1 MSWITALSALYE
13 ANKDQAGE
21 IKSWGKDTLVL
32 MPPGYDTI
40 KAQIEVTIDEDG
52 EFINAIQ
59 ISPESARTIVPYPDR
74 RTSGIKALPL
84 CDSLEY
90 VAGDYTELVKS
101 SKGNRKSREK
111 FQSYF
116 ERLSSWHLYD
126 PTNDKIRALLRY
138 IEKKSLIADLIRF
151 SVIPQDDSGNLSDST
166 KIQKTTL
173 DKVFVRFRVYTANAS
188 DVETAT
194 WLDKSIQKSFLDFY
208 LSTAETKDL
217 CYFTGDR
224 ALSAK
229 TNPVKIRGEWDTKA
243 SLISSNDSS
252 NFSYR
257 GRFLTKDKDTGYNE
271 AVSVG
276 YEMSQ
281 KIHNALKWII
291 RRQGFSRD
299 GVCVVTWESNLL
311 SLPEFYDG
319 SLGILENQVEEDIF
333 GEVEEE
339 STDTNY
345 VTANDF
351 NMALDGYMKQ
361 IDDAS
366 RMVILALDSAS
377 PGRLAITYFKELNSS
392 DYLLNIQKWQES
404 CCWRHDSFN
413 KNKKYFQ
420 YEGVPSLRKIA
431 EAVYGTE
438 QSKRLVLRSS
448 GDKSPM
454 MASIFERLRPCILE
468 GRRIPLDIVKTVAVK
483 AANPVAY
490 ESAINYRHVLHT
502 ACSLVKKYYWDK
514 GVKFDMVLDEN
525 CTNRSYLFGRLLAI
539 AEKIERTTF
548 DQGETRVTNAER
560 YMRQFSQT
568 PFRTWELIR
577 KSTQV
582 HLNQIRP
589 GSREFYKNLYAEIEG
604 LFDEGAFEDKKPLD
618 GRFLLGYDCQREAL
632 KKSSEKNQANENT
645 EKSEDIN

>member
-21 IKSWGKDTLVL
+21 IKSWGKDILVL
-32 MPPGYDTI
+32 MPPGYDTM
-40 KAQIEVTIDEDG
+40 KAQIEVTINEDG

-59 ISPESARTIVPYPDR
+59 ISSESARTIVPYPDR

-126 PTNDKIRALLRY
+126 PSNAKISALLRY
-138 IEKKSLIADLIRF
+138 IEKKSLIADLIH
-151 SVIPQDDSGNLSDST
+151 SGVISPEDAKNLSDT
-166 KIQKTTL
+166 VKIQKTTL
-173 DKVFVRFRVYTANAS
+173 DKVFVRFRVYTANAL
-188 DVETAT
+188 DMETAT
-194 WLDKSIQKSFLDFY
+194 WLDKGIQKSFLDFH
-208 LSTAETKDL
+208 LSTAETTDL

-257 GRFLTKDKDTGYNE
+257 GRFFTKDADTGYNE

-276 YEMSQ
+276 YETSQ

-291 RRQGFSRD
+291 RRQGYSRD
-299 GVCVVTWESNLL
+299 GVCVVTWESSLL
-311 SLPEFYDG
+311 TLPKFYNG

-377 PGRLAITYFKELNSS
+377 PGRLAITYFKELDSS
-392 DYLLNIQKWQES
+392 VYLSNIQKWQES
-404 CCWRHDSFN
+404 CCWRHDSFD
-413 KNKKYFQ
+413 KNRKYFQ
-420 YEGVPSLRKIA
+420 YEGAPSLREIA
-431 EAVYGTE
+431 KAVYGTE
-438 QSKRLVLRSS
+438 QSKRLGLRSS
-448 GDKSPM
+448 GDKTPM
-454 MASIFERLRPCILE
+454 LVSIFERLRPCILE
-468 GRRIPLDIVKTVAVK
+468 GRRIPPDIVKTVAAK

-490 ESAINYRHVLHT
+490 ENVMNYRHVLHT

-514 GVKFDMVLDEN
+514 GVKYNMILDEK

-582 HLNQIRP
+582 HLNQLRP
-589 GSREFYKNLYAEIEG
+589 GSREFYKNLYAEVEG

>member
-1 MSWITALSALYE
+1 M
-13 ANKDQAGE
+13 
-21 IKSWGKDTLVL
+21 
-32 MPPGYDTI
+32 
-40 KAQIEVTIDEDG
+40 
-52 EFINAIQ
+52 
-59 ISPESARTIVPYPDR
+59 
-74 RTSGIKALPL
+74 
-84 CDSLEY
+84 
-90 VAGDYTELVKS
+90 
-101 SKGNRKSREK
+101 
-111 FQSYF
+111 
-116 ERLSSWHLYD
+116 
-126 PTNDKIRALLRY
+126 
-138 IEKKSLIADLIRF
+138 
-151 SVIPQDDSGNLSDST
+151 
-166 KIQKTTL
+166 
-173 DKVFVRFRVYTANAS
+173 
-188 DVETAT
+188 
-194 WLDKSIQKSFLDFY
+194 
-208 LSTAETKDL
+208 
-217 CYFTGDR
+217 
-224 ALSAK
+224 
-229 TNPVKIRGEWDTKA
+229 
-243 SLISSNDSS
+243 
-252 NFSYR
+252 
-257 GRFLTKDKDTGYNE
+257 
-271 AVSVG
+271 
-276 YEMSQ
+276 
-281 KIHNALKWII
+281 
-291 RRQGFSRD
+291 
-299 GVCVVTWESNLL
+299 
-311 SLPEFYDG
+311 
-319 SLGILENQVEEDIF
+319 
-333 GEVEEE
+333 
-339 STDTNY
+339 
-345 VTANDF
+345 
-351 NMALDGYMKQ
+351 
-361 IDDAS
+361 
-366 RMVILALDSAS
+366 
-377 PGRLAITYFKELNSS
+377 
-392 DYLLNIQKWQES
+392 
-404 CCWRHDSFN
+404 
-413 KNKKYFQ
+413 
-420 YEGVPSLRKIA
+420 PSLRKIA

>member
-32 MPPGYDTI
+32 MPPGYDTM

-59 ISPESARTIVPYPDR
+59 ISDKNSRTIVPYPEG

-84 CDSLEY
+84 CDNLEY

-111 FQSYF
+111 FQDYF
-116 ERLSSWHLYD
+116 EKLSAWHLYD
-126 PTNDKIRALLRY
+126 PSNDKISALLRY
-138 IEKKSLIADLIRF
+138 IEKKSLIADLIR
-151 SVIPQDDSGNLSDST
+151 SGVISSEDAKNLSDT
-166 KIQKTTL
+166 VKIQKPTL
-173 DKVFVRFRVYTANAS
+173 NSVFVRFRVYTANAS
-188 DVETAT
+188 DEETAT
-194 WLDKSIQKSFLDFY
+194 WLDKSIQKSFFNFY
-208 LSTAETKDL
+208 LSTVEVTDL
-217 CYFTGDR
+217 CYFTGNR
-224 ALSAK
+224 ELISK
-229 TNPVKIRGEWDTKA
+229 LNPTKIRSEKDGQA
-243 SLISSNDSS
+243 LISSNDSK

-257 GRFLTKDKDTGYNE
+257 GRFFTKDDDTGYNE

-276 YEMSQ
+276 YETSQ

-299 GVCVVTWESNLL
+299 GICVVTWESNLL
-311 SLPEFYDG
+311 TLPKFYD
-319 SLGILENQVEEDIF
+319 STLEILENQTEEDIF
-333 GEVEEE
+333 GEVEDE

-366 RMVILALDSAS
+366 KMFILALDSATQ
-377 PGRLAITYFKELNSS
+377 GRLAITYFKELDSS
-392 DYLLNIQKWQES
+392 VYLSNIQKWQES
-404 CCWRHDSFN
+404 CCWRHDSFD
-413 KNKKYFQ
+413 KNRKYFQ
-420 YEGVPSLRKIA
+420 YEGIPSLRKIG

-438 QSKRLVLRSS
+438 QAKKLTLRSN
-448 GDKSPM
+448 GNKTPM
-454 MASIFERLRPCILE
+454 LVSIFERLRPCILE
-468 GRRIPLDIVKTVAVK
+468 GRPIPPDIVKTVAVK

-490 ESAINYRHVLHT
+490 ENVMNYRHVLHT